1 MKFTKWDK
9 RSNLEKEINSV
20 LAIMAT
26 WEPSSPEYT
35 AMTKNLEVL
44 YKARNEEKTR
54 KIKPDTVLVVA
65 ANLLGIILILGY
77 EETNIIRSK
86 AMSFV
91 LKGRV

>member
-1 MKFTKWDK
+1 MKITKWDK
-9 RSNLEKEINSV
+9 RTNLEKEIDAV
-20 LAIMAT
+20 LAIMST

-65 ANLLGIILILGY
+65 ANLVGIILILGY

>member
-1 MKFTKWDK
+1 MRITRKDK
-9 RSNLEKEINSV
+9 RTNLEREIDSV
-20 LAIMAT
+20 LLKMST
-26 WEPSSPEYT
+26 LTPDSKEYT

-44 YKARNEEKTR
+44 YKARNEEKPC
-54 KIKPDTVLVVA
+54 KIKPDTILVVA
-65 ANLLGIILILGY
+65 ANLLGIVLILGY

>member
-1 MKFTKWDK
+1 MKITKWDK
-9 RSNLEKEINSV
+9 RTNLEKEIDSV

-26 WEPSSPEYT
+26 WDPASKEYT

-54 KIKPDTVLVVA
+54 RVKPDTFLVVA
-65 ANLLGIILILGY
+65 GNLLGIILILGY
-77 EETNIIRSK
+77 EETNVIRSK